1 MKDRHFDH
9 LPDHFGMV
17 SRRDFLKFCAVAAA
31 GMGLPLGMGGK
42 IAEAVAQNLKKPPVI
57 WLSGQ
62 ECTGCSET
70 LLRSTHP
77 TVEKLILDLISVD
90 YHETLSTPSGAL
102 AEAARHKSIQENK
115 GKFILVVEG
124 AIPTKEGGIYCQ
136 VGGKPVLQ
144 ILNETAPQ
152 AMAVIAIG
160 SCASWGGIAS
170 ASPNPTGAVGVAE
183 ALGGKTTVINIPGCP
198 PSPYNFLSTVL
209 YVLTFKKLPDL
220 DDKARPKFAYRRLIH
235 EGCERRAHFDAG
247 RFALEFGDE
256 GHRRGWC
263 LYKLGCKGPET
274 YNNCPEQLF
283 GDVGP
288 RSWPVGTGCPCFGCS
303 EKGVG
308 FTKAITEQASLKYFT
323 PAGIHLEKEG
333 GKVRVGGGELCLTPP
348 TAFAPI
354 HPPEGLGAS
363 ATAVGIVA
371 GLAGLAAGAAAVAAL
386 KLGKE
391 KPDSGPET
399 KKE

>member
-1 MKDRHFDH
+1 MKDHESDLVPRH
-9 LPDHFGMV
+9 LGLV
-17 SRRDFLKFCAVAAA
+17 SRRDFLKFCTIAAA
-31 GMGLPLGMGGK
+31 AMGLPLGMGAK
-42 IAEAVAQNLKKPPVI
+42 IAEAIASLKRPPVI

-62 ECTGCSET
+62 ECTGCTEA

-77 TVEKLILDLISVD
+77 TIEQLILDLISLD
-90 YHETLSTPSGAL
+90 YHETLSTPSGHL
-102 AEAARHKSIQENK
+102 AEEARAKSIAENK
-115 GKFILVVEG
+115 GKFILVTDG
-124 AIPTKEGGIYCQ
+124 SIPLKDGGIYCQ
-136 VGGKPVLQ
+136 VAGRPVVD
-144 ILNETAPQ
+144 ILRETAPQ

-160 SCASWGGIAS
+160 SCAAWGGIPS
-170 ASPNPTGAVGVAE
+170 ASPNPTGAVSTAE
-183 ALGGKTTVINIPGCP
+183 ALGGKFTVINIPGCP
-198 PSPYNFLSTVL
+198 PNPYNFLSTVL
-209 YVLTFKKLPDL
+209 YLLTFKKLPEL

-247 RFALEFGDE
+247 RFALEFGDD

-308 FTKAITEQASLKYFT
+308 FTKPIPEQASLAHFT
-323 PAGIHLEKEG
+323 PAGLPLEDEG
-333 GKVRVGGGELCLTPP
+333 GKVRVGGGQLRLTSP

-354 HPPEGLGAS
+354 EAAQGHGVSTA
-363 ATAVGIVA
+363 AVGLAA
-371 GLAGLAAGAAAVAAL
+371 GLAGLALGAGAVTAM

-391 KPDSGPET
+391 KSDSGAET
-399 KKE
+399 KKD